1 MKNISDILREER
13 EKKGLSI
20 NDVVNATKIRREFLE
35 SIESAD
41 YNSLPSESYAL
52 GFVKNY
58 ALFLGVPLN
67 RASAL
72 FRREYE
78 AKKIEIMPHFRKT
91 KAFSGRKLFLRSP
104 RSYLILAVIL
114 VVLFYIVFQFSFIFV
129 GPKLTVATPKSKQE
143 VSGHFV
149 SVSGKTDPYATV
161 LVNNEEV
168 YVDLTGSFQKTLYV
182 YSGNK
187 KITIVAKNRF
197 GKETRRTIDISV
209 K

>member
-13 EKKGLSI
+13 ERKGLSI
-20 NDVVNATKIRREFLE
+20 DDVVGAIKIKREFLE
-35 SIESAD
+35 AIENAD

-58 ALFLGVPLN
+58 ALFLGIPLN

-78 AKKIEIMPHFRKT
+78 AKKIEIMPHFRRT
-91 KAFSGRKLFLRSP
+91 KAFAGRKLFLRSP
-104 RSYLILAVIL
+104 RSYLIITVIL
-114 VVLFYIVFQFSFIFV
+114 VVLFYIVFQFSFVFM
-129 GPKLTVATPKSKQE
+129 GPKLTVTAPQNNQE
-143 VSGHFV
+143 VSTHVV

-161 LVNNEEV
+161 NVNGEEV

-197 GKETRRTIDISV
+197 GKETKKEIPISV